1 MRVDY
6 SFLDSEFNKV
16 HFMEE
21 QYCFGRLRYERQG
34 KYVSYDLSVPPTKEN
49 KKFYREMIKLWG
61 NFLEKPVKEL
71 KSTAHIV
78 MDMDKHSLS
87 FIVSVFS
94 CFRFMNDNPHM
105 VEYYYDLRNKYR
117 NLPSKTALLLMQ
129 VGRIPDTQEHC
140 LIPYSGITDEKLP
153 DLFTYDFER
162 VISVFQKQ
170 KPMNKEG
177 YLGIYKVWGYQ
188 RDFYSRVIT
197 DDRGALIE
205 TLIVKLLYKRG
216 KK

>member
-6 SFLDSEFNKV
+6 SYLDSDFNKV
-16 HFMEE
+16 HSMED
-21 QYCFGRLRYERQG
+21 QLCFGYLYPKRQG
-34 KYVSYDLSVPPTKEN
+34 KYVSYDLSVSLTKEN
-49 KKFYREMIKLWG
+49 RKFYREMIKLWG
-61 NFLEKPVKEL
+61 NFLERPSKEL
-71 KSTAHIV
+71 KSETHII

-87 FIVSVFS
+87 FIISVFS

-129 VGRIPDTQEHC
+129 VGQVPDTPEHC
-140 LIPYSGITDEKLP
+140 LIPYSGPADEQLP
-153 DLFTYDFER
+153 DLFTYDFEK

-170 KPMNKEG
+170 KPMNKSG
-177 YLGIYKVWGYQ
+177 NLGIYKVWGYQ
-188 RDFYSRVIT
+188 RHFYNRVIWE
-197 DDRGALIE
+197 DRRALIE
-205 TLIVKLLYKRG
+205 TLIVKLLYKSG

>member
-6 SFLDSEFNKV
+6 SYLDSEFKTIHV
-16 HFMEE
+16 VEK
-21 QYCFGRLRYERQG
+21 QDCFGYLYHERQG

-61 NFLEKPVKEL
+61 NFLERPSKEL

-94 CFRFMNDNPHM
+94 CFRFMKDNPHM

-117 NLPSKTALLLMQ
+117 NLPIKTALLLMQ
-129 VGRIPDTQEHC
+129 VGQIPDTQEHC

-188 RDFYSRVIT
+188 RDYYSSVIM
-197 DDRGALIE
+197 DDRGVLIE